1 MKKRLDV
8 DDAFH
13 FIIQISGVPL
23 HHCDLLVFLSKCA
36 TCEKDKALAGR
47 EPTNY
52 SFESQRPTP
61 TPRRP
66 GVSCISYY
74 CREEQQVGVVQ
85 GQGAGIKNQRSWVR
99 APPALCLFHT

>member
-1 MKKRLDV
+1 MKKRPDV
-8 DDAFH
+8 EDAFH
-13 FIIQISGVPL
+13 FIIQISGVRL
-23 HHCDLLVFLSKCA
+23 HHSNLLVFLSERA

-47 EPTNY
+47 EPRTY
-52 SFESQRPTP
+52 GFESQRPTP

-74 CREEQQVGVVQ
+74 RREEQQVGVVQ
-85 GQGAGIKNQRSWVR
+85 GQGAGIQNQRSWVR